1 MNTYRMKNHKAL
13 LFFFFSMLISAQ
25 AQQDLKV
32 GLILSGIDYYSAGM
46 AYGLETFAGPLELT
60 AAYSPQFGRLLFHVN
75 IGWQF

>member
-1 MNTYRMKNHKAL
+1 
-13 LFFFFSMLISAQ
+13 MLISAQ

-32 GLILSGIDYYSAGM
+32 GLILSGGGAKGIAHVGV
-46 AYGLETFAGPLELT
+46 LKEIERAGPLELT